1 MITPVELGTIM
12 FRRSMRG
19 YKVAEVQAFMTR
31 ISADYEYL
39 YRENK
44 DLVAKLEELQS
55 KLDQYIQKDDTL
67 RNALI
72 LAQETADEQINT
84 AKLKADIIVR
94 EAQFQAEQI
103 RSRAKDDIQME
114 LQKLS
119 WLKTQVDLFKCQFKS
134 FLNGLLETAE
144 QELNLNIIWDHIQK
158 NNPNAAAQATITQA
172 VKEAAATSEPVGP
185 TKAETSSPS
194 QS

>member
-19 YKVAEVQAFMTR
+19 YKVSEVQAFMTR

-44 DLVAKLEELQS
+44 DLVAKLEEVQT
-55 KLDQYIQKDDTL
+55 KLDQYVEKDETL

-158 NNPNAAAQATITQA
+158 NNPTATAQATIAQA
-172 VKEAAATSEPVGP
+172 VKEAAATTES
-185 TKAETSSPS
+185 TDRTQAESSPG

>member
-1 MITPVELGTIM
+1 
-12 FRRSMRG
+12 MRG
-19 YKVAEVQAFMTR
+19 YKVSEVQAFMTR

-44 DLVAKLEELQS
+44 DLVAKLEEVQT
-55 KLDQYIQKDDTL
+55 KLDQYVEKDETL

-158 NNPNAAAQATITQA
+158 NNPTATAQATIAQA
-172 VKEAAATSEPVGP
+172 VKEAAATTES
-185 TKAETSSPS
+185 TDRTQAESSPG
-194 QS
+194 QSWTETDPKNKSYNLAN

>member
-44 DLVAKLEELQS
+44 DLVAKLEELQC
-55 KLDQYIQKDDTL
+55 KLDQYIEKDDTL

-158 NNPNAAAQATITQA
+158 NNPNAAAQATLAQA
-172 VKEAAATSEPVGP
+172 VKEAAATAEPVGP
-185 TKAETSSPS
+185 TKTEASPS
-194 QS
+194 QA